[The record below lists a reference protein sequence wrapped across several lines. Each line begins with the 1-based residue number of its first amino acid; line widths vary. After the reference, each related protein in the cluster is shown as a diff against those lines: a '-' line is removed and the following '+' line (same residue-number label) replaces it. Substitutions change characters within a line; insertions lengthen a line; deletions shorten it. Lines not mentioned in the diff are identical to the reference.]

1 LAACGC
7 LGGVPLESAVESGK
21 WVGEDKSLQG
31 DWMGCRGEGN
41 GDAVTGGDDRF
52 IVLFPL
58 GVWSYGDGRLHKA
71 FLDGVV
77 FCMLW
82 GWRTLYGD

>member
-1 LAACGC
+1 MKINRCKGIGWVA
-7 LGGVPLESAVESGK
+7 GGGM
-21 WVGEDKSLQG
+21 D
-31 DWMGCRGEGN
+31 

-77 FCMLW
+77 FC
-82 GWRTLYGD
+82 TL